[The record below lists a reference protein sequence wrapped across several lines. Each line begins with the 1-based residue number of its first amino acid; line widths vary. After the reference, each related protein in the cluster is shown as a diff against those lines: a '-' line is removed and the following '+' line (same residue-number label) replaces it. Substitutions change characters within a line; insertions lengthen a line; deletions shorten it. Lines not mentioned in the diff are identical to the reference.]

1 MAQAENDRH
10 EEQRSERGEKKS
22 ADEKPRLESD
32 HQHLHF
38 ARPSQRNGLPRWR
51 KPSFARFVTD
61 RSFFATKHHVHLQR
75 SQEKIEDVLS
85 NSGRIVDV
93 PRFSAP
99 LVNDDPRPFYRPPP
113 DGNRRRDLRF
123 DVHGRK
129 DAGEMGR
136 GGHAENLAVLLVT
149 Q

>member
-1 MAQAENDRH
+1 MAQAENDRN
-10 EEQRSERGEKKS
+10 EEQCGERGEKKS
-22 ADEKPRLESD
+22 ADEKPRLESE

-38 ARPSQRNGLPRWR
+38 ARPSKRNGLADWCRSR
-51 KPSFARFVTD
+51 LASSITDQSFLAIG
-61 RSFFATKHHVHLQR
+61 HHVHLQR

-113 DGNRRRDLRF
+113 DGDRRRDLRF